1 MKVEIEATNLEL
13 GKPIK
18 KLIKEKVSNIEK
30 FAKKIFG
37 KNYWNGFFGK
47 GKPRAQ
53 AFFEVKKLKGP
64 YFYVECQMTLPGKL
78 IRATAK
84 REDLEIAINSVKE
97 KLERLIKKYK
107 KKPLAKYE
115 RGARK
120 AKRKLKT
127 SFLAKRKESKR
138 VLEEGS

>member
-1 MKVEIEATNLEL
+1 MKVEIEAANFEL
-13 GKPIK
+13 GASIK
-18 KLIKEKVSNIEK
+18 KLIKEKVNNIEK
-30 FAKKIFG
+30 FAKEIFG
-37 KNYWNGFFGK
+37 KNYWNGFLGK

-53 AFFEVKKLKGP
+53 AFFEIKKLKGP
-64 YFYVECQMTLPGKL
+64 YFYVECQMELPGKL

-84 REDLEIAINSVKE
+84 KEDLEIAINSVKE

-115 RGARK
+115 RGARRM
-120 AKRKLKT
+120 KRKLKIST
-127 SFLAKRKESKR
+127 LAKKKEPKR